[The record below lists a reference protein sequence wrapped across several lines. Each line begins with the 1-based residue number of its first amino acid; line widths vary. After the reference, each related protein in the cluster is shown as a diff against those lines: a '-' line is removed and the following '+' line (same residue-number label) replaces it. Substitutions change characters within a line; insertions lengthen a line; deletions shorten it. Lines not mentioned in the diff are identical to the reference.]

1 MNLLKLSVEF
11 HCIYRVPLV
20 FIRFSRWS
28 LFVKYVRT
36 TWSLVYGLIR
46 EIFVCASVFRKKKI
60 GVYREHTSSGLPK
73 DCEGET
79 GNKLINLPKEMK
91 LSDEDCE

>member
-1 MNLLKLSVEF
+1 MIPVCQICKDYL
-11 HCIYRVPLV
+11 I
-20 FIRFSRWS
+20 FSLWPHQGNFC
-28 LFVKYVRT
+28 LCFC
-36 TWSLVYGLIR
+36 LQ
-46 EIFVCASVFRKKKI
+46 KKKI

-91 LSDEDCE
+91 LSDEDFE